1 MMLLRGSAGP
11 SDSLCCYRESPLRP
25 YFATNGTK
33 TCDMFCD
40 QYPFRTFAEA
50 ITDIGVT
57 KVGSMQIPIYNPDPY
72 NPDRGGGLTY
82 AEVAAGLVSLMDL
95 LSPEVLVQ
103 LMQPYLTAEDVRNKL
118 LVAYTAKA
126 RAAWPSISKS
136 NQSLRATTKR
146 RAETVHA

>member
-1 MMLLRGSAGP
+1 MMLLRGSAA
-11 SDSLCCYRESPLRP
+11 SSNSLCCYIESPLRP
-25 YFATNGTK
+25 YFAANGTK
-33 TCDMFCD
+33 ACDQFCD
-40 QYPFRTFAEA
+40 QFPFRTFAEA

-57 KVGSMQIPIYNPDPY
+57 AVGSMLTPIYPDQY
-72 NPDRGGGLTY
+72 GEALTY

-103 LMQPYLTAEDVRNKL
+103 LMQSYLTADDVRNKL

-136 NQSLRATTKR
+136 SHRAQD
-146 RAETVHA
+146 